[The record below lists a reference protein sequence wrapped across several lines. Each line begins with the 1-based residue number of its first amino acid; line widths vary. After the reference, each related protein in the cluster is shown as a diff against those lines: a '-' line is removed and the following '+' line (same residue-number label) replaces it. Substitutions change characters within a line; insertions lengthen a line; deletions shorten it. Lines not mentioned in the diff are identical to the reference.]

1 MLKVLL
7 LLAVLVVAVAVVRV
21 LRSRT
26 SHAGDPVAH
35 AQAREHKAAAERAI
49 IARRG
54 GQGAGQG
61 GSGGGMGF

>member
-1 MLKVLL
+1 MLQVLF

-26 SHAGDPVAH
+26 SHAGDPAAH

-49 IARRG
+49 IQRQG